1 MECVVNGTS
10 KPPILSSQVFLLMRI
25 TGGTTAILS
34 VFGASLIIFT
44 YAAFKNLR
52 TTARQLLVNLSV
64 ADIIISLSHFVGLLS
79 NYESMFQEDDNG
91 TNVLLSHT
99 NPLCSTQG
107 AFTAFGTVA
116 SFLWSM
122 LIAVYMLVLT
132 QSKTAKPR
140 KIIVPIIYVLSWGI
154 PVVIIVVLA
163 AMDYLGYNLNDSP
176 CELLPNYS
184 SSHLGCLLVWVWL

>member
-1 MECVVNGTS
+1 MECVHDGTS
-10 KPPILSSQVFLLMRI
+10 KPLSILSSQVFLLMRI
-25 TGGTTAILS
+25 TGGITAILS

-44 YAAFKNLR
+44 YVAFKNLR

-64 ADIIISLSHFVGLLS
+64 ADIIISLSHFVGLLAK
-79 NYESMFQEDDNG
+79 YESMFPINGEDGNF
-91 TNVLLSHT
+91 TNVVTLPHT
-99 NPLCSTQG
+99 NPLCSAQG

-140 KIIVPIIYVLSWGI
+140 KIIVPIIYGVSWGTPI
-154 PVVIIVVLA
+154 VIIVALA
-163 AMDYLGYNLNDSP
+163 TMDYLGYNPNDSP
-176 CELLPNYS
+176 CELLSS
-184 SSHLGCLLVWVWL
+184 SSHLGHFF